1 MWHRFTK
8 RRANQTIFSMKT
20 KVFITIMA
28 VGFLSLL
35 LQSCH
40 SSEQKQ
46 EAANTQQLAQQPPT
60 AVALVSKGML
70 SSNIKIPGELDA
82 FQQVDLYAK
91 VSSYVKQLYAD
102 VGSEVKE
109 GQLLASLE
117 APEINSQLSASESR
131 LKSFEAVYIASKANY
146 DRLVETSKTPG
157 TISPNDLDLAKAKQ
171 SSDLAQ
177 YQAAKAAY
185 NEVINNRDYL
195 QVKAPF
201 AGVVSA
207 RNVSQG
213 AYVGPSGKGSD
224 LPMFTLQTQQKLRL
238 VVSVPEA
245 YTSYLT
251 DKSVVSFTVVSLP
264 NQTFK
269 AQVKR
274 LAGALDQRLRS
285 ERIEMDVINNNK
297 KLLPGMVAEIVIPL
311 PARDSAML
319 VPVNAVVSSTEKV
332 YVVKIVNGKARW
344 VTVQKGRSTD
354 KQTEV
359 FGNLQA
365 GDTVAAPA
373 SEELRDG
380 TPVSKTMIDRGNE

>member
-1 MWHRFTK
+1 
-8 RRANQTIFSMKT
+8 MKT
-20 KVFITIMA
+20 KVIITIFG
-28 VGFLSLL
+28 VGIIVML

-46 EAANTQQLAQQPPT
+46 QAANAQLPVEQPPT
-60 AVALVSKGML
+60 QVALVSKGKL
-70 SSNIKIPGELDA
+70 SSDIKVPGELQA

-109 GQLLASLE
+109 GQLLATLE

-146 DRLVETSKTPG
+146 DRLLETSKTPG

-185 NEVINNRDYL
+185 NEVMNNRDYL

-201 AGVVSA
+201 TGVVSA

-238 VVSVPEA
+238 IVSVPEA

-251 DKSVVSFTVVSLP
+251 DKSEVSFTVVSLP

-269 AQVKR
+269 AGVKR

-285 ERIEMDVINNNK
+285 ERVEMDVTNNDK

-311 PARDSAML
+311 PARDSALL
-319 VPVNAVVSSTEKV
+319 VPANAVVTSTEKV
-332 YVVKIVNGKARW
+332 YVVKIVNGKAEW
-344 VTVQKGRSTD
+344 VTVQKGRSTN
-354 KQTEV
+354 KETEV
-359 FGNLQA
+359 FGNLLA
-365 GDTVAAPA
+365 GDTIAAPA

-380 TPVSKTMIDRGNE
+380 SPIRKTTIAQSSE